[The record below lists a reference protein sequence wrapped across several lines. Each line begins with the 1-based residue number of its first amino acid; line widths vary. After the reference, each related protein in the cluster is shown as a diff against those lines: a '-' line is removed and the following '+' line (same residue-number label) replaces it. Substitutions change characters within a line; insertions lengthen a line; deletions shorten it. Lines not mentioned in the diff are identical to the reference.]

1 MKGAETVMPAF
12 ETGPIKTNLTWIGQ
26 SRSMNAAPDTIELHE
41 QTGYTHGNEAMRVL
55 IVEDDEGIAMGLAS
69 TLKASG
75 YAVDVTPTLA
85 QATAAVRVEPFDLVL
100 LDLGLPD
107 GHGLDWLRQVRGSGK
122 VMPVLI
128 MTARDALPDRVAGLD
143 EGADDYVVKPFEPEE
158 LLARMRV
165 ALRRSEGRASPLL
178 RHGDLVVDPAAHSV
192 WRNGEPVVLR
202 AKEFALLLALL
213 RGSGQVLSRQRLEQA
228 LYGFDEVLDSNAL
241 EVHMHH
247 LRRKLGEGL
256 VKTMRGVGYFVPVPD
271 AKAPR

>member
-1 MKGAETVMPAF
+1 
-12 ETGPIKTNLTWIGQ
+12 
-26 SRSMNAAPDTIELHE
+26 
-41 QTGYTHGNEAMRVL
+41 MRVL
-55 IVEDDEGIAMGLAS
+55 IVEDDAGIATGLAA

-75 YAVDVTPTLA
+75 YAVDVTATLA
-85 QATAAVRVEPFDLVL
+85 MASAALRVEPFDLVL
-100 LDLGLPD
+100 LDLSLPD
-107 GHGLDWLRQVRGSGK
+107 GDGLDWLRQVRRSGS

-178 RHGDLVVDPAAHSV
+178 RHGDLVVDPAAHTV
-192 WRNGEPVVLR
+192 LRNGESVSLR

-247 LRRKLGEGL
+247 LRRKLGDGL
-256 VKTMRGVGYFVPVPD
+256 VKTVRGVGYFVP
-271 AKAPR
+271 APQPQEGA

>member
-1 MKGAETVMPAF
+1 
-12 ETGPIKTNLTWIGQ
+12 
-26 SRSMNAAPDTIELHE
+26 
-41 QTGYTHGNEAMRVL
+41 MRVL
-55 IVEDDEGIAMGLAS
+55 IVEDDTGIATGLAA
-69 TLKASG
+69 TLRASG
-75 YAVDVTPTLA
+75 YAVDVTATLA
-85 QATAAVRVEPFDLVL
+85 LASAALRVEPFDLVL
-100 LDLGLPD
+100 LDLSLPD
-107 GHGLDWLRQVRGSGK
+107 GDGLDWLRQVRRTGS

-165 ALRRSEGRASPLL
+165 ALRRSEGRASPVL
-178 RHGDLVVDPAAHSV
+178 RHGDLVVDPAAHTV
-192 WRNGEPVVLR
+192 VRNGEPVALR

-247 LRRKLGEGL
+247 LRRKLGDGL
-256 VKTMRGVGYFVPVPD
+256 VKTLRGVGYFVPVPELQGP
-271 AKAPR
+271 A

>member
-1 MKGAETVMPAF
+1 
-12 ETGPIKTNLTWIGQ
+12 
-26 SRSMNAAPDTIELHE
+26 
-41 QTGYTHGNEAMRVL
+41 MRVL
-55 IVEDDEGIAMGLAS
+55 IVEDDTAIATGLAA

-75 YAVDVTPTLA
+75 YAVDVTATLA
-85 QATAAVRVEPFDLVL
+85 MASAALRVEPFDLVL
-100 LDLGLPD
+100 LDLSLPD
-107 GHGLDWLRQVRGSGK
+107 GDGLEWLRQVRRSGS

-178 RHGDLVVDPAAHSV
+178 RHGDLVVDPAAHTV
-192 WRNGEPVVLR
+192 LRNGESVSLR

-247 LRRKLGEGL
+247 LRRKLGDGL
-256 VKTMRGVGYFVPVPD
+256 VKTVRGVGYFVP
-271 AKAPR
+271 APQPPQGS

>member
-1 MKGAETVMPAF
+1 
-12 ETGPIKTNLTWIGQ
+12 
-26 SRSMNAAPDTIELHE
+26 MNTTPDTIELR
-41 QTGYTHGNEAMRVL
+41 QTDFQANGTGTMRVL
-55 IVEDDEGIAMGLAS
+55 IVEDDAGIATGLAA

-75 YAVDVTPTLA
+75 YAVDVTATLA
-85 QATAAVRVEPFDLVL
+85 MASAALRVEPFDLVL
-100 LDLGLPD
+100 LDLSLPD
-107 GHGLDWLRQVRGSGK
+107 GDGLDWLRQVRRSGS

-178 RHGDLVVDPAAHSV
+178 RHGDLVVDPAAHTV
-192 WRNGEPVVLR
+192 LRNGESVSLR

-247 LRRKLGEGL
+247 LRRKLGDGL
-256 VKTMRGVGYFVPVPD
+256 VKTVRGVGYFVP
-271 AKAPR
+271 APQPQEGA

>member
-1 MKGAETVMPAF
+1 
-12 ETGPIKTNLTWIGQ
+12 
-26 SRSMNAAPDTIELHE
+26 
-41 QTGYTHGNEAMRVL
+41 MRVL
-55 IVEDDEGIAMGLAS
+55 IVEDDTGIATGLAA
-69 TLKASG
+69 TLRGSG
-75 YAVDVTPTLA
+75 YAVDVTATLA
-85 QATAAVRVEPFDLVL
+85 MASAALRVEPFDLVL
-100 LDLGLPD
+100 LDLSLPD
-107 GHGLDWLRQVRGSGK
+107 GDGLDWLRQVRSSGS

-165 ALRRSEGRASPLL
+165 ALRRSEGRASPEL
-178 RHGDLVVDPAAHSV
+178 RHGDLVVDPAAHTV
-192 WRNGEPVVLR
+192 VRNGEPVALR

-247 LRRKLGEGL
+247 LRRKLGDGL
-256 VKTMRGVGYFVPVPD
+256 VKTVRGVGYFVPVPEPQGP
-271 AKAPR
+271 A

>member
-1 MKGAETVMPAF
+1 MPNMH
-12 ETGPIKTNLTWIGQ
+12 TT
-26 SRSMNAAPDTIELHE
+26 PDTIRPH
-41 QTGYTHGNEAMRVL
+41 QQIRHTSGNEAMRVL
-55 IVEDDEGIAMGLAS
+55 IVEDDTGIATGLAA
-69 TLKASG
+69 TLRGSG
-75 YAVDVTPTLA
+75 YAVDVTATLA
-85 QATAAVRVEPFDLVL
+85 LASAALRVEPFDLVL
-100 LDLGLPD
+100 LDLSLPD
-107 GHGLDWLRQVRGSGK
+107 GDGLDWLRQVRRTGS

-165 ALRRSEGRASPLL
+165 ALRRSEGRASPVL
-178 RHGDLVVDPAAHSV
+178 RHGDLVVDPAAHTV
-192 WRNGEPVVLR
+192 VRNGEPVALR

-247 LRRKLGEGL
+247 LRRKLGDGL
-256 VKTMRGVGYFVPVPD
+256 VKTVRGVGYFVPVPEPQGP
-271 AKAPR
+271 A

>member
-1 MKGAETVMPAF
+1 MHT
-12 ETGPIKTNLTWIGQ
+12 T
-26 SRSMNAAPDTIELHE
+26 PDTIELR
-41 QTGYTHGNEAMRVL
+41 QTDFQAHGTPEMRVL
-55 IVEDDEGIAMGLAS
+55 IVEDDTDIATGLAA
-69 TLKASG
+69 TLRASG
-75 YAVDVTPTLA
+75 YALDVTSTLA
-85 QATAAVRVEPFDLVL
+85 LASAALRVEPFDLVL
-100 LDLGLPD
+100 LDLSLPD
-107 GHGLDWLRQVRGSGK
+107 GDGLDWLRQVRHSGS

-178 RHGDLVVDPAAHSV
+178 RHGDLVVDPAAHTVLRS
-192 WRNGEPVVLR
+192 GEPVSLR

-247 LRRKLGEGL
+247 LRRKLGDGL
-256 VKTMRGVGYFVPVPD
+256 VKTVRGVGYFVP
-271 AKAPR
+271 APQTQGRA

>member
-1 MKGAETVMPAF
+1 M
-12 ETGPIKTNLTWIGQ
+12 
-26 SRSMNAAPDTIELHE
+26 RSTPDTIEP
-41 QTGYTHGNEAMRVL
+41 QQMTTQANGTGTMRVL
-55 IVEDDEGIAMGLAS
+55 IVEDDAGIATGLAA

-75 YAVDVTPTLA
+75 YAVDVTSTLSLA
-85 QATAAVRVEPFDLVL
+85 SAALRVEPFDLVL

-107 GHGLDWLRQVRGSGK
+107 GDGLDWLRQVRRSGR

-178 RHGDLVVDPAAHSV
+178 RHGDLVVDPAGHTV
-192 WRNGEPVVLR
+192 VRNGETVALR

-256 VKTMRGVGYFVPVPD
+256 VKTVRGVGYFVPVPESQGG
-271 AKAPR
+271 A

>member
-1 MKGAETVMPAF
+1 MTIQANG
-12 ETGPIKTNLTWIGQ
+12 TGT
-26 SRSMNAAPDTIELHE
+26 
-41 QTGYTHGNEAMRVL
+41 MRVL
-55 IVEDDEGIAMGLAS
+55 IVEDDADIATGLAA
-69 TLKASG
+69 TLKVSG
-75 YAVDVTPTLA
+75 YAADVTPTLA
-85 QATAAVRVEPFDLVL
+85 MASAALCVEPFDLVL
-100 LDLGLPD
+100 LDLSLPD
-107 GHGLDWLRQVRGSGK
+107 GDGLDWLRQLRRSGQG
-122 VMPVLI
+122 MPVLI

-178 RHGDLVVDPAAHSV
+178 RHGDLVVDPAAHTV
-192 WRNGEPVVLR
+192 LRRGELVALR

-247 LRRKLGEGL
+247 LRRKLGEEL
-256 VKTMRGVGYFVPVPD
+256 VKTVRGVGYFVPVPEQ
-271 AKAPR
+271 AKPKGTA

>member
-1 MKGAETVMPAF
+1 MLQNMHT
-12 ETGPIKTNLTWIGQ
+12 T
-26 SRSMNAAPDTIELHE
+26 PDTIGPHQEIRH
-41 QTGYTHGNEAMRVL
+41 TNGNQAMRVL
-55 IVEDDEGIAMGLAS
+55 IVEDDVGIATGLAA

-75 YAVDVTPTLA
+75 YAVDVMPTLA
-85 QATAAVRVEPFDLVL
+85 QATAAWRVEPFDLVL
-100 LDLGLPD
+100 LDLNLPD
-107 GHGLDWLRQVRGSGK
+107 GDGLDWLRQVRRTGGAT
-122 VMPVLI
+122 PVLI

-143 EGADDYVVKPFEPEE
+143 EGADDYLVKPFEPEE

-178 RHGDLVVDPAAHSV
+178 RHGDLVVDPAAHTV
-192 WRNGEPVVLR
+192 EQNGEPVALR

-247 LRRKLGEGL
+247 LRRKLGDGL
-256 VKTMRGVGYFVPVPD
+256 VKTVRGVGYFVPVPN
-271 AKAPR
+271 AQGAP